1 MGINWFVRSFRIQK
15 ITLIY
20 FFPARGIRIRIPCLA
35 SWGARRWRRVS
46 ASSPAGCRASRWW
59 WWSRWCRRWSLQ
71 RGVSSPGG
79 TGNSKGVK
87 KLLQLGTRTCFVQSS
102 TSNKN
107 SNKNISTTPHLV
119 PWRDVRWLVVPV
131 LLGGVVHPVFQMA
144 LGRRR
149 ALVTTAV

>member
-1 MGINWFVRSFRIQK
+1 MVCPLISNSKNNTHLFFFRPGESE
-15 ITLIY
+15 TVV
-20 FFPARGIRIRIPCLA
+20 PCLA

-59 WWSRWCRRWSLQ
+59 SWSRWCRRWSLQ

-87 KLLQLGTRTCFVQSS
+87 KLLQLGTRTCFVLSS
-102 TSNKN
+102 A

-119 PWRDVRWLVVPV
+119 PWRHVRWLVVPV
-131 LLGGVVHPVFQMA
+131 LLRGVVHPVFQMA
-144 LGRRR
+144 LGRRG